1 MLTYEKYARAWEKAV
16 NDQDTDELV
25 SLQTDD
31 FRWMTFT
38 QKPGGLDQA
47 GTRAFCLGGQINGF
61 YYTSTIHESDEII
74 AGWHDI
80 TRQDEASRALSVVKV
95 RDGKVHEFHH
105 SRAPK
110 LDKFQKATSTD
121 ASFNR
126 AAVSGAGF
134 PPWAKRSVMLFLSR

>member
-16 NDQDTDELV
+16 NDQDTDELM

-38 QKPGGLDQA
+38 QKPGGMDQA

-61 YYTSTIHESDEII
+61 YCTSTIHESDEII

-80 TRQDEASRALSVVKV
+80 TRQDEASQLLSVVKV
-95 RDGKVHEFHH
+95 RDGKVYELHH
-105 SRAPK
+105 LRAPI
-110 LDKFQKATSTD
+110 
-121 ASFNR
+121 
-126 AAVSGAGF
+126 
-134 PPWAKRSVMLFLSR
+134 